1 MKEKTP
7 RELKKEIRETLRKEM
22 RAKYE
27 KERDDEKRRYQDLW
41 QRYEAKCDETHK
53 LSVENAELKE
63 KVAAFE
69 DWNRRL
75 MEFMDMPEEERGEAV
90 KRYITDKKFEE
101 VLSEWITPYSQIFSL
116 FH

>member
-1 MKEKTP
+1 MTKKKTFFEKNSQYHYGILIALLLITASCATFI
-7 RELKKEIRETLRKEM
+7 ELHKIRQE
-22 RAKYE
+22 
-27 KERDDEKRRYQDLW
+27 
-41 QRYEAKCDETHK
+41 
-53 LSVENAELKE
+53 E